1 MNREGCIPPAQ
12 GGAPKT
18 GGGPGGAPQVI
29 AGLAPGMHGQRA
41 GYVCVGASATVRAWP
56 LTYTDTPDMVDCGP
70 RRARAR
76 RRRRSDTP
84 DMVDHGRHGTCT
96 SLVRDRL
103 RHPPRLRHPWDDGR
117 VTRWRVCP
125 IWPCAHIV
133 RSSHY
138 PRSYRAISADTVPF
152 PHESPSAY
160 PPGVYAATFPQPS
173 ACAVRDD
180 PPISPTFPS
189 LQPNHNLSARPVSV
203 DTPPFPS
210 IPACHAPT
218 GSLFFPHQPTTTA
231 ARTGRKRAT
240 NRTNGTGT
248 TIREDRPRPG
258 QRHQQPPPA
267 RPKGGPARER
277 PSTATSNTTRAAC
290 LPCGCNRRRGLTSD
304 RTTRRKSVNGPYRI
318 SATGVRTNRNEAAST
333 KPRKHDRRLS
343 VGSRIYFHGGGSGSG
358 DTRVRSWE

>member
-1 MNREGCIPPAQ
+1 MGSGQ
-12 GGAPKT
+12 GTYVWGHRPRCEHGTHLYPIRPTWWTAPLD
-18 GGGPGGAPQVI
+18 GHGHAVAAGPIRP
-29 AGLAPGMHGQRA
+29 
-41 GYVCVGASATVRAWP
+41 TWW
-56 LTYTDTPDMVDCGP
+56 T
-70 RRARAR
+70 
-76 RRRRSDTP
+76 
-84 DMVDHGRHGTCT
+84 HGRHGTCT
-96 SLVRDRL
+96 SLAA
-103 RHPPRLRHPWDDGR
+103 PSSRLRHPWDDGR

-218 GSLFFPHQPTTTA
+218 GSLFFPHQPTATTA
-231 ARTGRKRAT
+231 RIARAPRKDRQSH
-240 NRTNGTGT
+240 GTGP
-248 TIREDRPRPG
+248 IARKSDPRPAHHLINNRHPHVQKVDPHVNGLRRQRRIRPG
-258 QRHQQPPPA
+258 QRASPADATDDADSPPTGLPGA
-267 RPKGGPARER
+267 RA
-277 PSTATSNTTRAAC
+277 
-290 LPCGCNRRRGLTSD
+290 
-304 RTTRRKSVNGPYRI
+304 
-318 SATGVRTNRNEAAST
+318 
-333 KPRKHDRRLS
+333 
-343 VGSRIYFHGGGSGSG
+343 
-358 DTRVRSWE
+358 

>member
-1 MNREGCIPPAQ
+1 MGSGQ
-12 GGAPKT
+12 GTYVWGHRPRCEHGTHLYPIRPTWWTAPLD
-18 GGGPGGAPQVI
+18 GHGHAVAAGPIRP
-29 AGLAPGMHGQRA
+29 
-41 GYVCVGASATVRAWP
+41 TWW
-56 LTYTDTPDMVDCGP
+56 T
-70 RRARAR
+70 
-76 RRRRSDTP
+76 
-84 DMVDHGRHGTCT
+84 HGRHGTCT
-96 SLVRDRL
+96 SLAA
-103 RHPPRLRHPWDDGR
+103 PSSRLRHPWDDGR
-117 VTRWRVCP
+117 VTRWPVCP
-125 IWPCAHIV
+125 ICPCAHTV
-133 RSSHY
+133 RSSHL
-138 PRSYRAISADTVPF
+138 PAHDPTISADIRAQRHDV
-152 PHESPSAY
+152 PSAY
-160 PPGVYAATFPQPS
+160 PPGVYAATFPQPFPD
-173 ACAVRDD
+173 AVRDD

-343 VGSRIYFHGGGSGSG
+343 VGSRIYIHGGGSGSG
-358 DTRVRSWE
+358 DTRVRSWEARS